1 MLILFELVAGD
12 VSTDGKWCF
21 LIIKV
26 AWHGAPKHCTAC
38 QCSVACRRPV
48 ASHVA
53 RHQPAV
59 DLCYPFTFAHHAQV
73 GLTSGMPAHWR
84 LLKSRLEALCPTSTG
99 NMWMR
104 QHRNGAVDT
113 EHPFLLQVSSY
124 DRVGVLH
131 GARLGPSCR
140 VLAHTAP

>member
-1 MLILFELVAGD
+1 MVYYRCPAD
-12 VSTDGKWCF
+12 
-21 LIIKV
+21 
-26 AWHGAPKHCTAC
+26 
-38 QCSVACRRPV
+38 
-48 ASHVA
+48 AS
-53 RHQPAV
+53 
-59 DLCYPFTFAHHAQV
+59 LCHYPGQV

-104 QHRNGAVDT
+104 HYRNGTVDT

-131 GARLGPSCR
+131 GAQLGCCGPRKSSALVHAEAL
-140 VLAHTAP
+140 VLLS